1 MSHSLSL
8 EQATAFAPHRSAQPV
23 KTTVHGKHRPPVA
36 TVSPFVERRQMAQL
50 NAERSLRSPVVL
62 AFAGVVGGLLL
73 SAALIVLVAGV
84 LMVCAVS
91 WPAASQHCIATVVF
105 VFGTAGL
112 VLYWDVAHAQA
123 KMLNY
128 MEPIIE
134 RRAYYLHLSSLD
146 ALENLRNL
154 NNWARLGTP
163 GQDETPS
170 RQQRRSTVE
179 SIQPEPVR
187 APQPTSERSLAG
199 NRADAFNTGEQQL
212 AAHRYGRKPL
222 DVQEKTPAD
231 HDPDRGEWVMP
242 APGWSGVPG
251 QSAAC

>member
-1 MSHSLSL
+1 MSHSLPL
-8 EQATAFAPHRSAQPV
+8 AQATAFAPHRAAQPV
-23 KTTVHGKHRPPVA
+23 QTSAHGKHRA
-36 TVSPFVERRQMAQL
+36 AGVSSTPFIERRQMAQL

-73 SAALIVLVAGV
+73 SAALIVLVAVV

-123 KMLNY
+123 KMLDY
-128 MEPIIE
+128 MEPVIE

-154 NNWARLGTP
+154 NNWARLGMP
-163 GQDETPS
+163 AQGETSS
-170 RQQRRSTVE
+170 RQVRPACVR
-179 SIQPEPVR
+179 SIQPETAVDS
-187 APQPTSERSLAG
+187 QKKT
-199 NRADAFNTGEQQL
+199 
-212 AAHRYGRKPL
+212 AANP
-222 DVQEKTPAD
+222 
-231 HDPDRGEWVMP
+231 DPDRGDALA
-242 APGWSGVPG
+242 APGWSSVPG
-251 QSAAC
+251 QAAAC